1 MDEITA
7 VAEKVPTFFK
17 NPRRL
22 APDIIKV
29 YINLNKKMENFF
41 SREEIEPMLQRAMF
55 EGQLKSVR
63 IIADY
68 LQSLLEPD
76 LAQLKYLKESG
87 MTLGEDFM
95 RLYTRTSTLLE
106 IKQSL
111 EKLLNDLK
119 VNNT

>member
-1 MDEITA
+1 M
-7 VAEKVPTFFK
+7 EK
-17 NPRRL
+17 L
-22 APDIIKV
+22 
-29 YINLNKKMENFF
+29 F

-63 IIADY
+63 IITEY

-76 LAQLKYLKESG
+76 LRQLKYLKESG

-95 RLYTRTSTLLE
+95 RLYSRTSTILE
-106 IKQSL
+106 IKQTL
-111 EKLLNDLK
+111 EKLMNDLK

>member
-1 MDEITA
+1 
-7 VAEKVPTFFK
+7 
-17 NPRRL
+17 
-22 APDIIKV
+22 
-29 YINLNKKMENFF
+29 MENFF